1 MKLLKNSLILCG
13 LILCCSGCEKKAEP
27 TDDPPFILIP
37 GCDGDT
43 MPAGLRNES
52 GHRIAIVPVNPYSGL
67 PDSLV
72 LENYQFFR
80 DMDTYSGI
88 LFGDNEKTKIYYDER
103 YLIRADQ
110 LSTDRDFTNIGPY
123 EYEGTGVETRYV
135 FTFVEKDYLYAVEHG
150 TDLQATE

>member
-1 MKLLKNSLILCG
+1 MKSLKKILFLCG
-13 LILCCSGCEKKAEP
+13 LILFCSGCEKKAEP
-27 TDDPPFILIP
+27 TNDPPFINIP
-37 GCDGDT
+37 GCAGDT

-72 LENYQFFR
+72 LENNQIFR
-80 DMDTYSGI
+80 DMNTYSGI
-88 LFGDNEKTKIYYDER
+88 LFSHNEKTKIYYDEQ
-103 YLIRADQ
+103 YLIYADQ
-110 LSTDRDFTNIGPY
+110 LLPARDFTNIGPY
-123 EYEGTGVETRYV
+123 EYEGTGEETRYV